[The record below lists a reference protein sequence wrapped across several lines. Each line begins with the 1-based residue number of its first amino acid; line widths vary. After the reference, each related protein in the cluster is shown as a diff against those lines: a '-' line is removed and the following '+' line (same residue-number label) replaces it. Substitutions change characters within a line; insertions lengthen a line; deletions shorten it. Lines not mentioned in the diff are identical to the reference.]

1 MWILSVTEKLVADV
15 TEALDKYDLSQAIPP
30 MVEYID
36 LLNNWYIRRS
46 RRRFWKSEN
55 DGDKAQAYETLYRAL
70 KKFSLVAAPVVP
82 FITESIWQNLRTEK
96 DALSI
101 HLADYPEYNE
111 KIRNSE
117 LEFKMKTVQKAV
129 SMGRSLRYQ
138 FNLKIRQ
145 PLKAVEIVTLNPEE
159 KRVLLEMEESI
170 IEELNVKE
178 VIFHEK
184 EDELVEYSAK
194 ANFKILGKEL
204 GPLMKKAAAIIEQM
218 NSSEI
223 QNIMEGATL
232 SIDIEGKS
240 VEITADKIVINR
252 IEKASLKIVNEGT
265 LTVGLNTEL
274 TEELLM
280 EGYIRDLVRGI
291 QTLRKECGL
300 DVTDRIKLYL
310 SASQKNADNKELE
323 KAFELFKDYVC
334 DETLTVQSSWLKT
347 GELTKLGSIKTS
359 LVEAG
364 DYEWEIGIEKNN

>member
-1 MWILSVTEKLVADV
+1 M
-15 TEALDKYDLSQAIPP
+15 
-30 MVEYID
+30 
-36 LLNNWYIRRS
+36 
-46 RRRFWKSEN
+46 
-55 DGDKAQAYETLYRAL
+55 
-70 KKFSLVAAPVVP
+70 P
-82 FITESIWQNLRTEK
+82 FITESIWQNLRTES

-101 HLADYPEYNE
+101 HLADYPEYNA

-129 SMGRSLRYQ
+129 SMGRALRYQ

>member
-1 MWILSVTEKLVADV
+1 
-15 TEALDKYDLSQAIPP
+15 
-30 MVEYID
+30 
-36 LLNNWYIRRS
+36 
-46 RRRFWKSEN
+46 
-55 DGDKAQAYETLYRAL
+55 
-70 KKFSLVAAPVVP
+70 
-82 FITESIWQNLRTEK
+82 
-96 DALSI
+96 
-101 HLADYPEYNE
+101 
-111 KIRNSE
+111 
-117 LEFKMKTVQKAV
+117 
-129 SMGRSLRYQ
+129 
-138 FNLKIRQ
+138 
-145 PLKAVEIVTLNPEE
+145 
-159 KRVLLEMEESI
+159 
-170 IEELNVKE
+170 
-178 VIFHEK
+178 
-184 EDELVEYSAK
+184 
-194 ANFKILGKEL
+194 
-204 GPLMKKAAAIIEQM
+204 
-218 NSSEI
+218 
-223 QNIMEGATL
+223 
-232 SIDIEGKS
+232 
-240 VEITADKIVINR
+240 VINR